1 MIFPR
6 IDEFCVEKLC
16 LGHALI
22 RTIGLHHALHANQIV
37 ASNLDIVE
45 WLTA

>member
-1 MIFPR
+1 MYVPGLVNC
-6 IDEFCVEKLC
+6 CVESC
-16 LGHALI
+16 VGPHADQDYWL
-22 RTIGLHHALHANQIV
+22 LYALEANQIV

>member
-1 MIFPR
+1 MYVPGLVN
-6 IDEFCVEKLC
+6 FCVETF
-16 LGHALI
+16 GPHADQDYWL
-22 RTIGLHHALHANQIV
+22 LYALEANQIV